1 MQGNVEFAIRA
12 FMKSRVILTA
22 AELDVFTKLID
33 VSLPAKEISVV
44 LNLDERAATRLLDC
58 LVALDLL
65 EKHDGR
71 YGTTEEGSRLSST
84 HERSVLPSALHTT
97 RLWRTWSHLT
107 EAVRKGTSPLIRN
120 TTGLNDDE
128 RQAFI
133 GAMDVAARE
142 LAGEVALQYS
152 TAPFRCLLDV
162 GGGSGAYTIAFL
174 RRNPELRA
182 IVFDLPSVIPMT
194 EYNIRE
200 AGLSERVDFVP
211 GDFYSDELPRGCD
224 LVLLSA
230 IIHQNGPDENRQ
242 LFRKV
247 YRAVEEGGVL
257 LIRDFIM
264 DASRTKPLGGALFA
278 LNMLV
283 GTAHGGTYTFEEVR
297 DCLEA
302 TGFEDIQLLPS
313 AGEKM
318 DQLVEARKI
327 VAS

>member
-1 MQGNVEFAIRA
+1 V
-12 FMKSRVILTA
+12 
-22 AELDVFTKLID
+22 
-33 VSLPAKEISVV
+33 
-44 LNLDERAATRLLDC
+44 
-58 LVALDLL
+58 
-65 EKHDGR
+65 
-71 YGTTEEGSRLSST
+71 
-84 HERSVLPSALHTT
+84 
-97 RLWRTWSHLT
+97 
-107 EAVRKGTSPLIRN
+107 IRN
-120 TTGLNDDE
+120 TPGLNDDE
-128 RQAFI
+128 RLAFI
-133 GAMDVAARE
+133 GAMDVAARA

-182 IVFDLPSVIPMT
+182 IVFDLPSVVPMT
-194 EYNIRE
+194 EHNIRE

-247 YRAVEEGGVL
+247 YRAVEESGVL

-264 DASRTKPLGGALFA
+264 DASRTKPLGGTLFA

-283 GTAHGGTYTFEEVR
+283 GTAHGDTYTFEEVR
-297 DCLEA
+297 DSLEA
-302 TGFEDIQLLPS
+302 TGFEDIQLLLS
-313 AGEKM
+313 EGEKM

-327 VAS
+327 VASS